1 MNNDYVPF
9 IGDEDQGKSRRFTAG
24 KSYRIRIETG
34 QESDINSIVDK
45 LSKVFSVGKV
55 NSHPRRDKKGYYHYL
70 TVNDYPKLQ
79 SESDKVTFDFS
90 TGEITWDTPVQKGVE
105 VDMNLHEKRT
115 AIMEAA
121 GYESISVDELLQ
133 EFYTELHKIT
143 RANTE

>member
-1 MNNDYVPF
+1 M
-9 IGDEDQGKSRRFTAG
+9 EES
-24 KSYRIRIETG
+24 KSYRIRIETVRK
-34 QESDINSIVDK
+34 SDINDIEDK
-45 LSKVFSVGKV
+45 LSKVFSVKKV
-55 NSHPRRDKKGYYHYL
+55 SSHQRRDKKGYYHYL

-115 AIMEAA
+115 AIMKAA

-133 EFYTELHKIT
+133 GFYTELHKIT